1 MHSKTADAR
10 NGSACRFRR
19 HKDCKHD
26 DGDAP
31 LVSVIIPCYNQA
43 RYLVDAIESA
53 LSQTHSRVQV
63 VVVAD
68 GSVDNTAEV
77 VAQYPVVCFVR
88 RETQGVAKARN
99 AGLLRSSGE
108 YVIFLDADDRLTP
121 TAAETHLQ
129 CFAEH
134 PEAGFVVG
142 DIDLIGADGSYL
154 RSPRWPELAS
164 NQYEQLLKVD
174 HVANTIAVMFRRF
187 VVESVG
193 GFDGSYSAAADYEIL
208 LRVARLFPGS
218 QNRSVVAQYR
228 RHDSNM
234 SRKGALMLNMLN
246 RVMQS
251 QVSIV
256 KGNPALEAAHRRG
269 DTNWRDFYGGVTIKE
284 IVAHLTH
291 GDLLGAARAFAA
303 LLWYVRGRVFVIPWN
318 YRSRVLNAVRSQ
330 FRRRKSATNR
340 FSVGKHRRR
349 FGA

>member
-63 VVVAD
+63 VVVDD
-68 GSVDNTAEV
+68 GSVDNSAEV
-77 VAQYPVVCFVR
+77 VARYPVVCFVR

-99 AGLLRSSGE
+99 AGLLHSSGE

-340 FSVGKHRRR
+340 FSAGKHRRR